1 MASLITFEIEMFL
14 KKLSLIHFK
23 NIADYQVEFD
33 SDVVCITGKN
43 GSGKTNLIDAI
54 HYLTL
59 CKSFL
64 SSTDAQNIKN
74 GESLFMIQGLFEH
87 EKQQSTVVCGLK
99 KGQKKTFK
107 KNQKEYDRL
116 IEHIGQ
122 FPLVCIAPQDI
133 MLVWESGENRRKW
146 IDGAISQFDRDYLFH
161 LLRYN
166 HVLKQRNAFLK
177 NSFQSE
183 ANNELLQVFDDQL
196 QASCELIF
204 QTRKKF
210 IEELIPLFQWNYQ
223 ALSSG
228 NEMVQIQYETQLQ
241 NESLQALLQSRRS
254 KDWAMQHTTAGI
266 HRDDLGFMI
275 DDLSLRKMGSQGQ
288 QKTFL
293 IALKLAQ
300 FDYISQKTGKKPFL
314 LLDDIFEKLDE
325 KRVEKLLHLISDKR
339 FGQVFIT
346 HTSSHTLNQMLTD
359 LNIDFQHIALSENL
373 VTT

>member
-1 MASLITFEIEMFL
+1 MFL
-14 KKLSLIHFK
+14 KKLSVIQFK
-23 NIADYQVEFD
+23 NIAEFHIELA

-64 SSTDAQNIKN
+64 GSTDAQNIRN
-74 GESLFMIQGLFEH
+74 GESIFMIQGLFEH
-87 EKQQSTVVCGLK
+87 DKQLSTVACGLK
-99 KGQKKTFK
+99 KGQKKTIK

-116 IEHIGQ
+116 ADHIGQ

-133 MLVWESGENRRKW
+133 LLVWESGENRRKW
-146 IDGAISQFDRDYLFH
+146 IDGAISQFDRDYLFQ

-166 HVLKQRNAFLK
+166 HILKQRNAFLK
-177 NSFQSE
+177 NSFQNE
-183 ANNELLQVFDDQL
+183 TNNELLQVFDEQL

-210 IEELIPLFQWNYQ
+210 IEELIPLFQWNYD

-228 NEMVQIQYETQLQ
+228 NELVHINYESQLQ
-241 NESLQALLQSRRS
+241 QESLQSLLINRRA

-275 DDLSLRKMGSQGQ
+275 DNLSLRKMGSQGQ

-325 KRVEKLLHLISDKR
+325 MRIEKLLHLIGEKR

-346 HTSSHTLNQMLTD
+346 HTNSSTLKQLLGD
-359 LNIDFQHIALSENL
+359 LSIDFQHISLSENL

>member
-1 MASLITFEIEMFL
+1 MFL
-14 KKLSLIHFK
+14 KKLSVIHFK
-23 NIADYQVEFD
+23 NIAEFNTELV

-64 SSTDAQNIKN
+64 GSTDAQNIRN
-74 GESLFMIQGLFEH
+74 GESMFMIQGVFEH
-87 EKQQSTVVCGLK
+87 EDQENTVVCGLK
-99 KGQKKTFK
+99 KGQKKIIK

-116 IEHIGQ
+116 VEHIGQ
-122 FPLVCIAPQDI
+122 FPLVSIAPQDI
-133 MLVWESGENRRKW
+133 LLVWESGENRRKW

-183 ANNELLQVFDDQL
+183 SNNEMLQVFDDQL
-196 QASCELIF
+196 QASCEFIF

-210 IEELIPLFQWNYQ
+210 IEELIPMFQWNYN

-228 NEMVQIQYETQLQ
+228 SEVVNLNYESQLHD
-241 NESLQALLQSRRS
+241 ESLQALLLNRRT

-275 DDLSLRKMGSQGQ
+275 NELSLRKMGSQGQ

-325 KRVEKLLHLISDKR
+325 KRIEKLLNLIGEKR

-346 HTSSHTLNQMLTD
+346 HTNSETLNQLLGD
-359 LNIDFQHIALSENL
+359 LNITFQHITLAENL